1 MQKHRKPDRE
11 DLKKH
16 LLWQR
21 PSLRLSES
29 TSGEVEVSRE
39 AVRKPGSEKRDSAER
54 RPPVEPC
61 GQGAR
66 GVFGWTVLRSKGILE
81 GKGGWSIGEELAA
94 ANC

>member
-1 MQKHRKPDRE
+1 MQRDRKPDRE

-16 LLWQR
+16 PLWQR

-29 TSGEVEVSRE
+29 TSGEVEVSQE
-39 AVRKPGSEKRDSAER
+39 AVRKPDSEKRDTAGR
-54 RPPVEPC
+54 GPPVEPC

-66 GVFGWTVLRSKGILE
+66 GVVGWTVLRSKGII
-81 GKGGWSIGEELAA
+81 GGEWSMGEELAA